1 MAQILDGSQVA
12 FIQAQFNGTTYQPNT
27 MDVQSEPI
35 YDELTTAAAAS
46 ITSNAQQFFTSPTG
60 KTYAQTNVTEI
71 RKLPAP
77 EAFAVMA
84 IKLFPQPDILL
95 ADLVSINANFALELW
110 IGQKWY
116 NRAPSAFYNAGFGI
130 SGYTTRTSQSFFTN
144 GVPGRANAHAL
155 EINIVIDNQASF
167 YGNLNGTTTTMTA
180 AASGGTGSVLTLLL
194 DGLHARGVQ

>member
-1 MAQILDGSQVA
+1 MAQLLDPTQVTW
-12 FIQAQFNGTTYQPNT
+12 IQQQFNGTTYQPNS

-35 YDELTTAAAAS
+35 YDTLTTAAAAA
-46 ITSNAQQFFTSPTG
+46 ITSNANQFFTAPTG
-60 KTYAQTNVTEI
+60 KNYSQTNVLEI

-84 IKLFPQPDILL
+84 IKLFVQSDILL
-95 ADLVSINANFALELW
+95 ADFVAIGKNFAFEFW

-116 NRAPSAFYNAGFGI
+116 NRAPSLFYNAGFGI
-130 SGYTTRTSQSFFTN
+130 AGFSTFSSAASLTN
-144 GVPGRANAHAL
+144 GMPGRHAAHAL

-180 AASGGTGSVLTLLL
+180 AASGGTGSNIVLVL

>member
-1 MAQILDGSQVA
+1 MQSLDPNQVVW
-12 FIQAQFNGTTYQPNT
+12 IQSQFNGTTYQQNT

-35 YDELTTAAAAS
+35 YDELTTAVGVA
-46 ITSNAQQFFTSPTG
+46 ITSGAQQFFTAPTG
-60 KTYAQTNVTEI
+60 KNYSQTNVTEV

-84 IKLFPQPDILL
+84 IKFYPQPDILL
-95 ADLVSINANFALELW
+95 ADWTAIGANFALEFW

-116 NRAPSAFYNAGFGI
+116 NRAPCMFYNAGLGTFL
-130 SGYTTRTSQSFFTN
+130 STTRSSNSAVAN
-144 GVPGRANAHAL
+144 GIPGRNAAHAL

-180 AASGGTGSVLTLLL
+180 AASGGVGSVLYMLL